1 MRLLLDT
8 HLLAWAMGSPERLPT
23 ELAAMLEHPLNTP
36 VFSVGHLPP
45 LHRDPFDRLLLIT
58 TDLQLTAYPS
68 CKGFRKLALHKGK
81 SSPLHSIKPRCRF
94 N

>member
-23 ELAAMLEHPLNTP
+23 ELAAMLDD
-36 VFSVGHLPP
+36 S

-68 CKGFRKLALHKGK
+68 CKGFRKLALHKGR
-81 SSPLHSIKPRCRF
+81 STPLHSIKPRCRF